1 VNEYSDYLVPIVVE
15 QTARGERSFDI
26 YSRLLKER
34 IVMVGWPLE
43 DTLASSTIAQLL
55 FLASDDDTERINMY
69 INSPGGIVT
78 AGLAV
83 YDTMQY
89 IRPEIHTWCIGQAGS
104 IAAVLLAGGTPG
116 KRAALPNA
124 KVLIHQPWVSSM
136 GGAATDLE
144 IHAREIIRTR
154 QRINEILAKHT
165 GQELSKIERDTD
177 RDYFMSA
184 DEARDYG
191 IVDFVA
197 ERAPALP
204 EKV

>member
-1 VNEYSDYLVPIVVE
+1 MSEQNNYLVPIVVE
-15 QTARGERSFDI
+15 QTPRGERSFDI

-34 IVMVGWPLE
+34 IVMVSWAID
-43 DTLASSTIAQLL
+43 DTLASSIIAQLL

-104 IAAVLLAGGTPG
+104 IAAVLLAGGAPG

-136 GGAATDLE
+136 GGAAADVE

-154 QRINEILAKHT
+154 KRINEILSKHT
-165 GQELSKIERDTD
+165 GRDLPQLEQDTD

-184 DEARDYG
+184 EEARDYG

-197 ERAPALP
+197 EEAPELAR
-204 EKV
+204 EE

>member
-1 VNEYSDYLVPIVVE
+1 MSEYNDYLVPIVVE
-15 QTARGERSFDI
+15 QTPRGERSFDI

-34 IVMVGWPLE
+34 IVMVSWPLD
-43 DTLASSTIAQLL
+43 DTLASSIIAQLL

-104 IAAVLLAGGTPG
+104 IAAVLLAGGAPG

-136 GGAATDLE
+136 GGAAADVE

-165 GQELSKIERDTD
+165 GQEMSKIERDTD

-184 DEARDYG
+184 EEAHDYG

-197 ERAPALP
+197 EQAPELV
-204 EKV
+204 EKE

>member
-1 VNEYSDYLVPIVVE
+1 MNEYSDYLVPIVVE